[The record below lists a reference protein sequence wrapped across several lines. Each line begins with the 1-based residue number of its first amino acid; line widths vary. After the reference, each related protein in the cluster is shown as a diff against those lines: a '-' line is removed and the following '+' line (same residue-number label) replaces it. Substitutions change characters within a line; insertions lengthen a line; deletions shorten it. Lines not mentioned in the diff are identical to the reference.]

1 MVSSWRVLC
10 IWTSGTD
17 SVVNDVHHVVHDP
30 GALHGHDYVISG
42 GPAIHAGLVL
52 PSVSELGDT
61 EETSLTNGSNDQD
74 HWQAYS
80 NTLFIYVHSTNQG
93 RSDITSAHFFHTYRV
108 SFTKMSTKLLD
119 AV

>member
-61 EETSLTNGSNDQD
+61 EETSLTNGSNDRD
-74 HWQAYS
+74 HCHPSSMYARIFQ
-80 NTLFIYVHSTNQG
+80 F
-93 RSDITSAHFFHTYRV
+93 
-108 SFTKMSTKLLD
+108 
-119 AV
+119 

>member
-74 HWQAYS
+74 HWQHRSLGACS
-80 NTLFIYVHSTNQG
+80 SFFIQCVYCGPKIQLALLVVTVIPRVEVI
-93 RSDITSAHFFHTYRV
+93 RSDEA
-108 SFTKMSTKLLD
+108 
-119 AV
+119 A

>member
-74 HWQAYS
+74 HWQKWCRFLS
-80 NTLFIYVHSTNQG
+80 QKFDVQ
-93 RSDITSAHFFHTYRV
+93 
-108 SFTKMSTKLLD
+108 
-119 AV
+119 